1 MLVSLRAATSI
12 RSAKES
18 LLLSEIFTA
27 LWNSLIPASKHY
39 SAVVTDRKEAQ
50 KPPLL
55 TAVTQDVS
63 CPELW
68 MPGHKT
74 PACILKCRNPWGTL
88 TELQHAPTLNG
99 GWAGG
104 WYHSF
109 ITILL
114 WDEWWAGFQLPCN
127 NFENTDNNHTF
138 WNFFG
143 LFFIGDGNNWE
154 QFSLPGKWG
163 GVGVGLGGSSS
174 DPDHSP

>member
-68 MPGHKT
+68 MRGHKT
-74 PACILKCRNPWGTL
+74 PACILKSVGIPEGPWQSSSTHRLSPAAEREADIILSSPSFSEMNG
-88 TELQHAPTLNG
+88 ELVISCHAIILKTQT
-99 GWAGG
+99 
-104 WYHSF
+104 
-109 ITILL
+109 ITTHF
-114 WDEWWAGFQLPCN
+114 GFFLD
-127 NFENTDNNHTF
+127 F
-138 WNFFG
+138 
-143 LFFIGDGNNWE
+143 
-154 QFSLPGKWG
+154 FSLVTEIIENSFPSLENEVWEWVWG
-163 GVGVGLGGSSS
+163 GG
-174 DPDHSP
+174 

>member
-12 RSAKES
+12 GSAKES

-68 MPGHKT
+68 MRGHKT
-74 PACILKCRNPWGTL
+74 PACILKSVGIPEGPWQSSSTHRL
-88 TELQHAPTLNG
+88 STAAEREADIILSSP
-99 GWAGG
+99 
-104 WYHSF
+104 SF
-109 ITILL
+109 SLLKTQTITTHFGI
-114 WDEWWAGFQLPCN
+114 F
-127 NFENTDNNHTF
+127 F
-138 WNFFG
+138 W

-154 QFSLPGKWG
+154 LFPPWKMRRC
-163 GVGVGLGGSSS
+163 GSF
-174 DPDHSP
+174 

>member
-68 MPGHKT
+68 MRGHKT
-74 PACILKCRNPWGTL
+74 RGLYFKECRNPWGTL
-88 TELQHAPTLNG
+88 TELQHAPTLSG
-99 GWAGG
+99 GWTGG

-114 WDEWWAGFQLPCN
+114 WDEWWAGYRLPCD
-127 NFENTDNNHTF
+127 NFENTANNHTF
-138 WNFFG
+138 WIFFG

-154 QFSLPGKWG
+154 VFPPWKMRRCGS
-163 GVGVGLGGSSS
+163 GLGG
-174 DPDHSP
+174 PGG